1 MKSYLKFL
9 SRNKLYT
16 AIEAVGLAVSLAFV
30 ILIGSYVV
38 QQYEVAHESPQW
50 KRTFVLGT
58 NEFLGLTYW
67 DKEELEMNI
76 PEVDAATHAAMLW
89 QPIVREGNEPLQCS
103 GMETD
108 ADFFRVFPQYHLVE
122 GSLNDFVS
130 KDDVLISESLARK
143 IADQVGND
151 VKTNGNDIQTTG
163 NDAQTTG
170 KDAQTTGNDTSVTP
184 GLTGSLIGKVINV
197 DGTDRTIK
205 GVYADFDGTFFM
217 PYDIITHI
225 SGAWGAGME
234 RNFGSIGNYTT
245 WFRARDDADAA
256 DVRAK
261 VKALLHKN
269 YDPIWGAEKVDAW
282 KVYRMDEAFFI
293 TGNSN
298 GLTRQGN
305 ARMLRLLTVVV
316 LLLLL
321 SAIFNYVNLSLA
333 LTGKRAKEMATRRL
347 LGADKTSILWKYIG
361 ESVAFTAVCFGAAL
375 LLADLLVPMMNSLV
389 STADPDEMMLGMG
402 DTSVRLS
409 FLLTSGYI
417 VAYLAGIMVLGV
429 INGLLPA
436 VVASRY
442 QPIDVIKGT
451 LRRRN
456 KMVMSK
462 VFIVVQNVL
471 SVFLIALALVME
483 VQMRHMLTRPMHAAT
498 ENLYY
503 IEYSAKNYDAMKLF
517 KDKVEQLPFV
527 TKAGV
532 GRGIPGMINMT
543 MGVKVDEVHR
553 VDMPVILCDSTY
565 FKLLGLEVE
574 EDFGHPL
581 VHSLWMS
588 RSAFNAA
595 AVSDTSTVFPRR
607 INMNGAQP
615 EFIGGVVT
623 DFPAR
628 PASEGE
634 INPNGGVIVTR
645 AEELHYANCLLIGT
659 TGEDRSYDEAIRQ
672 AYREFRMETSG
683 VEEPAWRYGFVHD
696 IHRKMLAPVQRTLR
710 LVELFAVLAVLISL
724 LGLLAMSTY
733 FADEN
738 TKQIAV
744 RKVFGADVNSETRR
758 AVRSYMILVGAAC
771 LIGIPPAVWASR
783 LYLERFAYRI
793 EGYGW
798 VFALAVLISLAIA
811 FGTVLWQTLKAAKTN
826 PSTELKK
833 E

>member
-50 KRTFVLGT
+50 KRTFVLGSD
-58 NEFLGLTYW
+58 EFLGLTYW

-76 PEVDAATHAAMLW
+76 PEVQAATRAALLW
-89 QPIVREGNEPLQCS
+89 QPVIQHGEQPLQAS
-103 GMETD
+103 GIEAD
-108 ADFFRVFPQYHLVE
+108 SDFFQVFPEYHLIE
-122 GSLNDFVS
+122 GSLEDFVG
-130 KDDVLISESLARK
+130 KEDVLISASLARK
-143 IADQVGND
+143 MNAQVGQ
-151 VKTNGNDIQTTG
+151 VI
-163 NDAQTTG
+163 
-170 KDAQTTGNDTSVTP
+170 
-184 GLTGSLIGKVINV
+184 KVDKV
-197 DGTDRTIK
+197 DRTIK
-205 GVYADFDGTFFM
+205 GIYADFDGAFFM
-217 PYDIITHI
+217 PADIITNI
-225 SGAWGAGME
+225 ANSWAAEQGKVF
-234 RNFGSIGNYTT
+234 NSIGNYTT
-245 WFRARDDADAA
+245 WFRVREDADLA
-256 DVRAK
+256 DVQAK

-269 YDPIWGAEKVDAW
+269 YDASWGAEKVDAW
-282 KVYRMDEAFFI
+282 KAYRMDEAFFF
-293 TGNSN
+293 TGSSN
-298 GLTRQGN
+298 GLTRAGN
-305 ARMLRLLTVVV
+305 AQMLRLLTIVV

-321 SAIFNYVNLSLA
+321 SAVFNYVNLSLA

-347 LGADKTSILWKYIG
+347 LGADRTGILWKYIG
-361 ESVAFTAVCFGAAL
+361 ESVAFTAVSFAAAL
-375 LLADLLVPMMNSLV
+375 LLADLLAPMVNSLV
-389 STADPDEMMLGMG
+389 STSDPDELMLGIG

-409 FLLTSGYI
+409 FMMTPGYI
-417 VAYLAGIMVLGV
+417 LAYLAGILVLGV

-436 VVASRY
+436 FAASRY
-442 QPIDVIKGT
+442 EPIDVIKGT

-456 KMVMSK
+456 KMILNK

-471 SVFLIALALVME
+471 SVFLIAMALVME

-498 ENLYY
+498 DNLYY
-503 IEYSAKNYDAMKLF
+503 IEYSAQNYDAMRLF
-517 KDKVEQLPFV
+517 KDKVERLPFV

-543 MGVKVDEVHR
+543 MGIKVDEEHR
-553 VDMPVILCDSTY
+553 VDMPVIICDSTY

-581 VHSLWMS
+581 THSLWMS

-623 DFPAR
+623 DYPTR
-628 PASEGE
+628 PASESSQ
-634 INPNGGVIVTR
+634 NPNGGVIVTR
-645 AEELHYANCLLIGT
+645 AEELYFANCLLIGT
-659 TGEDRSYDEAIRQ
+659 TGEDKSYEDQILQ
-672 AYREFRMETSG
+672 AYREFRLETSG
-683 VEEPAWRYGFVHD
+683 VEEPAWRYGFVKD
-696 IHRKMLAPVQRTLR
+696 INRKQLAPVKRTLR
-710 LVELFAVLAVLISL
+710 LVELFAVLSVLIAL

-744 RKVFGADVNSETRR
+744 RKVFGSDVSHETWRN
-758 AVRSYMILVGAAC
+758 VRSYMVLTGIAC
-771 LIGIPPAVWASR
+771 VIGIPLAIWAAR
-783 LYLERFAYRI
+783 LYLQRFAYRVG
-793 EGYGW
+793 GYGW
-798 VFALAVLISLAIA
+798 VFVVAVLISLAIA
-811 FGTVLWQTLKAAKTN
+811 FATVLWQTLKAARTN
-826 PSTELKK
+826 PAIELKK

>member
-1 MKSYLKFL
+1 MKSYVKFL

-16 AIEAVGLAVSLAFV
+16 SIEAVGLAVSLAFV
-30 ILIGSYVV
+30 ILIVSYVV

-58 NEFLGLTYW
+58 SEFLGLTYW
-67 DKEELEMNI
+67 DKEELELNV
-76 PEVDAATHAAMLW
+76 PEVEAATHVAMLW
-89 QPIVREGNEPLQCS
+89 QPLIREGNELIPCS
-103 GMETD
+103 GMEAD
-108 ADFFRVFPQYHLVE
+108 ADFFRVFPQYRLVE
-122 GSLNDFVS
+122 GRAEDFVG
-130 KDDVLISESLARK
+130 KDDILISESLARK
-143 IADQVGND
+143 MGTQVG
-151 VKTNGNDIQTTG
+151 QT
-163 NDAQTTG
+163 
-170 KDAQTTGNDTSVTP
+170 
-184 GLTGSLIGKVINV
+184 IHV
-197 DGTDRTIK
+197 DESDRTIK
-205 GVYADFDGTFFM
+205 GVFADFDGTFFM
-217 PYDIITHI
+217 PYDVITHI
-225 SGAWGAGME
+225 SGTWAAEGE

-245 WFRARDDADAA
+245 WFRAREDADPA
-256 DVRAK
+256 DVRGK

-269 YDPIWGAEKVDAW
+269 YDPIWSWEKVEAW
-282 KVYRMDEAFFI
+282 KAYRMDEAFFA

-305 ARMLRLLTVVV
+305 AQMLRLLTAVV

-333 LTGKRAKEMATRRL
+333 LTGKRSKEMATRRL
-347 LGADKTSILWKYIG
+347 LGADKTGILWKYIG
-361 ESVAFTAVCFGAAL
+361 ESVAFTAVCFAAAL
-375 LLADLLVPMMNSLV
+375 LLADLLAPMMNSLV
-389 STADPDEMMLGMG
+389 STSDPDEMMLGIG
-402 DTSVRLS
+402 DTSVKLS
-409 FLLTSGYI
+409 FLLTPGYI
-417 VAYLAGIMVLGV
+417 LAYIAGILLLGT
-429 INGLLPA
+429 ICGLLPA

-442 QPIDVIKGT
+442 EPIDVIKGT

-456 KMVMSK
+456 KMVLSK

-483 VQMRHMLTRPMHAAT
+483 SQMRHMLARPMHSTT

-503 IEYSAKNYDAMKLF
+503 MEYSAQNYDQMKLF

-532 GRGIPGMINMT
+532 GRGIPGLINMT
-543 MGVKVDEVHR
+543 MGIKVDEEHH
-553 VDMPVILCDSTY
+553 VDMPVIICDSIY

-581 VHSLWMS
+581 THSFWMS

-623 DFPAR
+623 DYPTR
-628 PASEGE
+628 PASES
-634 INPNGGVIVTR
+634 NQNLSGGVIVTR

-659 TGEDRSYDEAIRQ
+659 TGEDASYDQAIRQ
-672 AYREFRMETSG
+672 AYREYRLETAG
-683 VEEPAWRYGFVHD
+683 VEEPAWRYGFVHE
-696 IHRKMLAPVQRTLR
+696 INEKMLAPVRRTLR

-724 LGLLAMSTY
+724 LGLLAMSTW

-738 TKQIAV
+738 TRQIAV
-744 RKVFGADVNSETRR
+744 RKVFGADVSSETWRN
-758 AVRSYMILVGAAC
+758 VRSYMILVGVAC
-771 LIGIPPAVWASR
+771 FIGIPLAIWAAR
-783 LYLERFAYRI
+783 LYLERFAYRV

-798 VFALAVLISLAIA
+798 VFVVAAVISIAIA
-811 FGTVLWQTLKAAKTN
+811 FVTVLWQTLKAARTN
-826 PSTELKK
+826 PAVELKK

>member
-50 KRTFVLGT
+50 KRTFVLGSDD
-58 NEFLGLTYW
+58 FLGLTYW

-76 PEVDAATHAAMLW
+76 PEVQAVTHAALLW
-89 QPIVREGNEPLQCS
+89 QPLVQNGEQPIQAS
-103 GMETD
+103 GLEAD
-108 ADFFRVFPQYHLVE
+108 ADFFKVFPEYHLLE
-122 GSLNDFVS
+122 GSLEDFVG
-130 KDDVLISESLARK
+130 KEDILISASFARK
-143 IADQVGND
+143 ANVQIG
-151 VKTNGNDIQTTG
+151 QT
-163 NDAQTTG
+163 
-170 KDAQTTGNDTSVTP
+170 
-184 GLTGSLIGKVINV
+184 IKVDKV
-197 DGTDRTIK
+197 DRTIK
-205 GVYADFDGTFFM
+205 GIFADFDGAFFM
-217 PYDIITHI
+217 PADIITNI
-225 SGAWGAGME
+225 TNSWALEQGKVF
-234 RNFGSIGNYTT
+234 NSIGNYTT
-245 WFRARDDADAA
+245 WFKVREDADIA
-256 DVRAK
+256 DVQAK

-269 YDPIWGAEKVDAW
+269 YDSSWGAEKVDAW
-282 KVYRMDEAFFI
+282 KVYRMDEAFFF
-293 TGNSN
+293 TGSSN
-298 GLTRQGN
+298 GLTRTGN
-305 ARMLRLLTVVV
+305 VQMLRLLTIVV

-347 LGADKTSILWKYIG
+347 LGADRTGILWKYIG
-361 ESVAFTAVCFGAAL
+361 ESVAFTAVCFAVAL
-375 LLADLLVPMMNSLV
+375 LLADLLAPMVNSLV
-389 STADPDEMMLGMG
+389 STSDPDELMLGMG

-409 FLLTSGYI
+409 FMMTPGYI
-417 VAYLAGIMVLGV
+417 LAYLAGILVLGV

-436 VVASRY
+436 FGASRY

-456 KMVMSK
+456 KMILNK

-471 SVFLIALALVME
+471 SVFLIAMALVME
-483 VQMRHMLTRPMHAAT
+483 VQMRHMSTRPMYAAT
-498 ENLYY
+498 DNLFY
-503 IEYSAKNYDAMKLF
+503 IEYSAQNYDSMRLF

-532 GRGIPGMINMT
+532 GRGIPGLINMT
-543 MGVKVDEVHR
+543 MGIKVDEEHR
-553 VDMPVILCDSTY
+553 VDMPVIVCDSTY
-565 FKLLGLEVE
+565 FQLLGLEVE

-581 VHSLWMS
+581 THSLWMS

-607 INMNGAQP
+607 IRMNGAQP
-615 EFIGGVVT
+615 EFIGGIIH

-628 PASEGE
+628 PASEGS
-634 INPNGGVIVTR
+634 INPNGSVIVTR
-645 AEELHYANCLLIGT
+645 AEELYYAHCLLIGT
-659 TGEDRSYDEAIRQ
+659 TGEDKSYEEQILQ
-672 AYREFRMETSG
+672 AYREFRLETAG
-683 VEEPAWRYGFVHD
+683 VEEPAWRYGFIKD
-696 IHRKMLAPVQRTLR
+696 INRKQLAPVKRTLR
-710 LVELFAVLAVLISL
+710 LVELFAILSVLIAL

-744 RKVFGADVNSETRR
+744 RKVFGADVNSETWRN
-758 AVRSYMILVGAAC
+758 VRSYMVLVGIAGAM
-771 LIGIPPAVWASR
+771 GIPLAVWAAR
-783 LYLERFAYRI
+783 LYLQRFAYRV

-798 VFALAVLISLAIA
+798 VFVVAVIISLAIS
-811 FGTVLWQTLKAAKTN
+811 FGTVLWQTLKAARTN
-826 PSTELKK
+826 PAVELKK

>member
-58 NEFLGLTYW
+58 SEYLGLTYW

-76 PEVDAATHAAMLW
+76 PEVQAATHVALLW
-89 QPIVREGNEPLQCS
+89 QPLIRQGDQLLQCS
-103 GMETD
+103 GVEAD
-108 ADFFRVFPQYHLVE
+108 ADFFKVFPEYHLVE
-122 GSLNDFVS
+122 GDLKDFVG
-130 KDDVLISESLARK
+130 KDDILISESLARK

-151 VKTNGNDIQTTG
+151 S
-163 NDAQTTG
+163 
-170 KDAQTTGNDTSVTP
+170 SVTP
-184 GLTGSLIGKVINV
+184 GLTGSLIGSVIKV
-197 DGTDRTIK
+197 DESDRTIK
-205 GVYADFDGTFFM
+205 GIFADFDGTFFM
-217 PYDIITHI
+217 PYDIMTHI
-225 SGAWGAGME
+225 SGTWAAEGE

-245 WFRARDDADAA
+245 WFRVREDADPAE
-256 DVRAK
+256 VRAK

-269 YDPIWGAEKVDAW
+269 YDAIWTQERVDAW
-282 KVYRMDEAFFI
+282 KAYRMDEAFFI

-305 ARMLRLLTVVV
+305 AQMLRLLTVVV

-321 SAIFNYVNLSLA
+321 SAIFNYINLSLA
-333 LTGKRAKEMATRRL
+333 LTGKRSKEMATRRL
-347 LGADKTSILWKYIG
+347 LGAGKTGILWKYIG

-389 STADPDEMMLGMG
+389 STSDPDELMLGIG

-409 FLLTSGYI
+409 FMMTPGYI
-417 VAYLAGIMVLGV
+417 LAYIAGILLLGTLC
-429 INGLLPA
+429 GLLPA
-436 VVASRY
+436 IVASRY
-442 QPIDVIKGT
+442 EPIDVIKGT

-456 KMVMSK
+456 KMVLSK

-503 IEYSAKNYDAMKLF
+503 IEYSARDYDMMKIF
-517 KDKVEQLPFV
+517 KDKVEALPFV
-527 TKAGV
+527 TDAGV
-532 GRGIPGMINMT
+532 GRGIPGLINMT
-543 MGVKVDEVHR
+543 MGVKVDEEHH
-553 VDMPVILCDSTY
+553 VDMPIILCDSTY

-581 VHSLWMS
+581 THSLWMS

-595 AVSDTSTVFPRR
+595 GVSDTSTVFPRR
-607 INMNGAQP
+607 ISMNGAQP

-623 DFPAR
+623 DFPTR
-628 PASEGE
+628 PASESSQ
-634 INPNGGVIVTR
+634 NPNGGVIVTR
-645 AEELHYANCLLIGT
+645 AEELRYSNCMLIGT
-659 TGEDRSYDEAIRQ
+659 TGEDESYEKAIRQ
-672 AYREFRMETSG
+672 AYREYRLETAG
-683 VEEPAWRYGFVHD
+683 VEEPAWRYGFVRD
-696 IHRKMLAPVQRTLR
+696 INKKMLAPVKRTLR
-710 LVELFAVLAVLISL
+710 LVELFAILAVLISL

-733 FADEN
+733 FAGERSKD
-738 TKQIAV
+738 IAV
-744 RKVFGADVNSETRR
+744 RKVFGSTVDGELWHS
-758 AVRSYMILVGAAC
+758 VREYMILVGIAC
-771 LIGIPPAVWASR
+771 IIGIPIAVWAAQK
-783 LYLERFAYRI
+783 YLESYIYRL
-793 EGYGW
+793 ENYGW
-798 VFALAVLISLAIA
+798 IFVLAVILTFAMA
-811 FGTVLWQTLKAAKTN
+811 FGSVLWQTLKAARTN
-826 PSTELKK
+826 PATELKK

>member
-1 MKSYLKFL
+1 MNSYLKFL

-38 QQYEVAHESPQW
+38 QQYEVAHESPDW
-50 KRTFVLGT
+50 KRTFVLGSD
-58 NEFLGLTYW
+58 EFLGLTYW

-76 PEVDAATHAAMLW
+76 PEVEAATRAAMLW
-89 QPIVREGNEPLQCS
+89 QPLIREGNELFPCS

-108 ADFFRVFPQYHLVE
+108 ADFFKVFPQYRLVE
-122 GSLNDFVS
+122 GSVEDFVG

-143 IADQVGND
+143 IADRVGND
-151 VKTNGNDIQTTG
+151 I
-163 NDAQTTG
+163 
-170 KDAQTTGNDTSVTP
+170 
-184 GLTGSLIGKVINV
+184 IGQIINV
-197 DGTDRTIK
+197 DEQDRTIK
-205 GVYADFDGTFFM
+205 GIFADFDGTFFM

-225 SGAWGAGME
+225 SGAWAADGE

-245 WFRARDDADAA
+245 WFRAREDAYSDD
-256 DVRAK
+256 VNAK

-269 YDPIWGAEKVDAW
+269 YDPVWGEEKVDSW
-282 KVYRMDEAFFI
+282 KAYRMDEAFFA

-305 ARMLRLLTVVV
+305 PQMLKLLTVVV

-333 LTGKRAKEMATRRL
+333 LTGKRSKEMATRRL
-347 LGADKTSILWKYIG
+347 LGADKTGILWKYIG
-361 ESVAFTAVCFGAAL
+361 ESVVFTSVCFAAAL
-375 LLADLLVPMMNSLV
+375 LLADFLVPMMNRLV
-389 STADPDEMMLGMG
+389 STSDPDEVMLGIG

-409 FLLTSGYI
+409 FMMTPGYI
-417 VAYLAGIMVLGV
+417 LAYIAGLLLLGT
-429 INGLLPA
+429 ICGLLPA
-436 VVASRY
+436 IVASRY

-451 LRRRN
+451 LRRRS
-456 KMVMSK
+456 KMVLSK

-503 IEYSAKNYDAMKLF
+503 IEYSAQNYDKMKLF

-532 GRGIPGMINMT
+532 GRGIPGLINMT
-543 MGVKVDEVHR
+543 MGVKVDEDHR
-553 VDMPVILCDSTY
+553 VDMPVIVCDSTY

-581 VHSLWMS
+581 THSLWMS

-607 INMNGAQP
+607 ISMNGARP
-615 EFIGGVVT
+615 EFISGVVT
-623 DFPAR
+623 DYPTR
-628 PASEGE
+628 PASESNQ
-634 INPNGGVIVTR
+634 NPNGGVIVTR
-645 AEELHYANCLLIGT
+645 AEELHYSNCLLIGT
-659 TGEDRSYDEAIRQ
+659 TGEDKSYDKAIRQ
-672 AYREFRMETSG
+672 AYRDYRLETAG
-683 VEEPAWRYGFVHD
+683 VEEPAWRYGFVRD
-696 IHRKMLAPVQRTLR
+696 INKKMLTPVQRTLR

-744 RKVFGADVNSETRR
+744 RKVFGADVSSETWRN
-758 AVRSYMILVGAAC
+758 VRSYMMLVGVAC
-771 LIGIPPAVWASR
+771 LIGIPLAIWAAQV
-783 LYLERFAYRI
+783 YLQRFAYRI

-798 VFALAVLISLAIA
+798 VFVVAALISLAIA
-811 FGTVLWQTLKAAKTN
+811 FGTVLWQTLKAARTN
-826 PSTELKK
+826 PAIELKK

>member
-58 NEFLGLTYW
+58 SEYLGLTYW

-76 PEVDAATHAAMLW
+76 PEVHAATHVAMLW
-89 QPIVREGNEPLQCS
+89 QPLIRQGDQLLQCS
-103 GMETD
+103 GMEAD
-108 ADFFRVFPQYHLVE
+108 ADFFKVFPQYHLVE
-122 GSLNDFVS
+122 GSADDFVG
-130 KDDVLISESLARK
+130 KEDILISESLARK
-143 IADQVGND
+143 L
-151 VKTNGNDIQTTG
+151 
-163 NDAQTTG
+163 
-170 KDAQTTGNDTSVTP
+170 SVD
-184 GLTGSLIGKVINV
+184 GDNLIGKVINV
-197 DGTDRTIK
+197 DQSDRTIK
-205 GVYADFDGTFFM
+205 GIFADFDGTFFM

-225 SGAWGAGME
+225 SGTWAAEQE
-234 RNFGSIGNYTT
+234 RSFGSIGNYTT
-245 WFRARDDADAA
+245 WFRVREDADPA
-256 DVRAK
+256 DVRNK
-261 VKALLHKN
+261 VSALLHKN
-269 YDPIWGAEKVDAW
+269 YDPIWSAEKVNAW
-282 KVYRMDEAFFI
+282 KAYRMDEAFFT

-305 ARMLRLLTVVV
+305 AQMLRLLTVVV

-347 LGADKTSILWKYIG
+347 LGADKTGILWKYIG

-375 LLADLLVPMMNSLV
+375 LLADLLAPMMNSLV
-389 STADPDEMMLGMG
+389 STGDPDELMLGI

-409 FLLTSGYI
+409 FMLTPGYI
-417 VAYLAGIMVLGV
+417 LAYIAGILLLGTLC
-429 INGLLPA
+429 GLLPA
-436 VVASRY
+436 IVASRY
-442 QPIDVIKGT
+442 EPIDVIKGT

-456 KMVMSK
+456 KMVLSK

-471 SVFLIALALVME
+471 SVFLIALALLME
-483 VQMRHMLTRPMHAAT
+483 VQMRHMLTRPMHAAS
-498 ENLYY
+498 ENRYY
-503 IEYSAKNYDAMKLF
+503 IEYSAQNYDMMKLF

-532 GRGIPGMINMT
+532 GRGIPGLINMT
-543 MGVKVDEVHR
+543 MGIKVDEEHR

-581 VHSLWMS
+581 THSLWMS

-628 PASEGE
+628 PASESSQ
-634 INPNGGVIVTR
+634 NPNGGVIVTR
-645 AEELHYANCLLIGT
+645 AEELRYTNCMLIGT
-659 TGEDRSYDEAIRQ
+659 TGEDDSYDKAIRQ
-672 AYREFRMETSG
+672 AYREYRLETSG
-683 VEEPAWRYGFVHD
+683 VEEPAWRYGFVRD
-696 IHRKMLAPVQRTLR
+696 INRKTLAPVKRTLR

-744 RKVFGADVNSETRR
+744 RKVFGADVSSETWRN
-758 AVRSYMILVGAAC
+758 VRSYMVLTGIAGV
-771 LIGIPPAVWASR
+771 IGIPLAVWAAR
-783 LYLERFAYRI
+783 VYLERFAYRV
-793 EGYGW
+793 ENYGW
-798 VFALAVLISLAIA
+798 VFVVAVIISLAIA

-826 PSTELKK
+826 PAIELKK

>member
-1 MKSYLKFL
+1 
-9 SRNKLYT
+9 
-16 AIEAVGLAVSLAFV
+16 
-30 ILIGSYVV
+30 
-38 QQYEVAHESPQW
+38 
-50 KRTFVLGT
+50 
-58 NEFLGLTYW
+58 
-67 DKEELEMNI
+67 MNI
-76 PEVDAATHAAMLW
+76 PEVQAATRAAMLW
-89 QPIVREGNEPLQCS
+89 QPLIRQGDQLLQCA
-103 GMETD
+103 GMEAD
-108 ADFFRVFPQYHLVE
+108 ADFFKVFPEYHLVE
-122 GSLNDFVS
+122 GSEEDFVG

-143 IADQVGND
+143 LSIDGDN
-151 VKTNGNDIQTTG
+151 
-163 NDAQTTG
+163 
-170 KDAQTTGNDTSVTP
+170 
-184 GLTGSLIGKVINV
+184 LIGKVINV
-197 DGTDRTIK
+197 DQSDRTIK
-205 GVYADFDGTFFM
+205 GVFSDFDGTFFM

-225 SGAWGAGME
+225 SGTWAAEQE

-245 WFRARDDADAA
+245 WFRVREDADPA
-256 DVRAK
+256 DVRNK
-261 VKALLHKN
+261 VSALLHKN
-269 YDPIWGAEKVDAW
+269 YDPIWSADKVNAW
-282 KVYRMDEAFFI
+282 KAYRMDEAFFA

-305 ARMLRLLTVVV
+305 AQMLRLLTVVV

-333 LTGKRAKEMATRRL
+333 LTGKRSKEMATRRL
-347 LGADKTSILWKYIG
+347 LGADKTGILWKYIG
-361 ESVAFTAVCFGAAL
+361 ESVAFTAVCFGVAL

-389 STADPDEMMLGMG
+389 STSDPDELMLGMG
-402 DTSVRLS
+402 DNSVRLS
-409 FLLTSGYI
+409 FMMTPGYI
-417 VAYLAGIMVLGV
+417 LAY
-429 INGLLPA
+429 LPA
-436 VVASRY
+436 VAASRY

-456 KMVMSK
+456 KMVLSK

-503 IEYSAKNYDAMKLF
+503 IEYSARDYDMMKLF
-517 KDKVEQLPFV
+517 KDKVEQLSFV

-532 GRGIPGMINMT
+532 GRGIPGLINMT
-543 MGVKVDEVHR
+543 MGIKVDEEHH

-581 VHSLWMS
+581 THSLWMS

-623 DFPAR
+623 DYPTR
-628 PASEGE
+628 PASESSQ
-634 INPNGGVIVTR
+634 NPNGGVIVTR
-645 AEELHYANCLLIGT
+645 AEELRYANCMLIGT
-659 TGEDRSYDEAIRQ
+659 TGEDDSYEKAIRQ
-672 AYREFRMETSG
+672 AYREYRLETSG
-683 VEEPAWRYGFVHD
+683 VEEPAWRYGFVRD
-696 IHRKMLAPVQRTLR
+696 INKKMLAPVKRTLR

-744 RKVFGADVNSETRR
+744 RKVFGSDVTHETWRN
-758 AVRSYMILVGAAC
+758 VRSYMVLTGIAC
-771 LIGIPPAVWASR
+771 AIGIPLAVWAAR
-783 LYLERFAYRI
+783 VYLERFAYRV
-793 EGYGW
+793 ENYGW
-798 VFALAVLISLAIA
+798 VFVVAVIISLVIA

-826 PSTELKK
+826 PAIELKK

>member
-38 QQYEVAHESPQW
+38 QQYEVAHESPRW

-76 PEVDAATHAAMLW
+76 PEVEAVTRMALLW
-89 QPIVREGNEPLQCS
+89 QPLIRQGNEPIPCS
-103 GMETD
+103 GMEAD
-108 ADFFRVFPQYHLVE
+108 ADFFKVFPQYRLVE
-122 GSLNDFVS
+122 GSTEDFVG
-130 KDDVLISESLARK
+130 KDDVLISESLARRLAK
-143 IADQVGND
+143 EG
-151 VKTNGNDIQTTG
+151 
-163 NDAQTTG
+163 
-170 KDAQTTGNDTSVTP
+170 
-184 GLTGSLIGKVINV
+184 GSLVGSTITV
-197 DGTDRTIK
+197 DDANRTVK
-205 GVYADFDGTFFM
+205 GVFADFDGTYVM

-225 SGAWGAGME
+225 SRTWAAGKE
-234 RNFGSIGNYTT
+234 RSFGSIGNYTS
-245 WFRARDDADAA
+245 WFRVREDADPA

-261 VKALLHKN
+261 VKTLLHKN
-269 YDPIWGAEKVDAW
+269 YDAIWSAEKVDAW
-282 KVYRMDEAFFI
+282 KAYRMDEAFFS

-347 LGADKTSILWKYIG
+347 LGADKTGILWKYIS
-361 ESVAFTAVCFGAAL
+361 ESVAFTAVCFAAAL
-375 LLADLLVPMMNSLV
+375 LLADLLAPMMNSLV
-389 STADPDEMMLGMG
+389 SIGDPDELMLGIG

-409 FLLTSGYI
+409 FMLTPGYLL
-417 VAYLAGIMVLGV
+417 AYVAGILVLGIV
-429 INGLLPA
+429 NGLLPA
-436 VVASRY
+436 IVASHY

-456 KMVMSK
+456 KMVLSK

-471 SVFLIALALVME
+471 SVFLIAMALVME
-483 VQMRHMLTRPMHAAT
+483 VQMQHMLTRPMHSAT
-498 ENLYY
+498 DKRYY
-503 IEYSAKNYDAMKLF
+503 IEYSAQNYDAMKLF
-517 KDKVEQLPFV
+517 KDKVERLPFV
-527 TKAGV
+527 TEVGV
-532 GRGIPGMINMT
+532 GRGIPGFINMT
-543 MGVKVDEVHR
+543 MGVKVDEEHR

-581 VHSLWMS
+581 THSLWMS

-628 PASEGE
+628 PASESE
-634 INPNGGVIVTR
+634 SNPNGGVIVTR
-645 AEELHYANCLLIGT
+645 AEELHYANCMLIGT
-659 TGEDRSYDEAIRQ
+659 TGEDESYDKAIRQ
-672 AYREFRMETSG
+672 AYREYRLETSG
-683 VEEPAWRYGFVHD
+683 VEEPAWRYGFVRD
-696 IHRKMLAPVQRTLR
+696 INKKMLAPVRRTLR

-744 RKVFGADVNSETRR
+744 RKVFGSDVTHETWRN
-758 AVRSYMILVGAAC
+758 VRSYMVLTGIAC
-771 LIGIPPAVWASR
+771 AIGIPLAVWAAR
-783 LYLERFAYRI
+783 VYLERFAYRV
-793 EGYGW
+793 ENYGW
-798 VFALAVLISLAIA
+798 VFVVAVIISLAIA

-826 PSTELKK
+826 PAIELKK

>member
-16 AIEAVGLAVSLAFV
+16 AIEAAGLAVSLAFV

-89 QPIVREGNEPLQCS
+89 QPLIRQGDQLLQCA
-103 GMETD
+103 GMEAD
-108 ADFFRVFPQYHLVE
+108 ADFFKVFPEYHLVE
-122 GSLNDFVS
+122 GSAEDFVG
-130 KDDVLISESLARK
+130 KEDILISESLARK

-151 VKTNGNDIQTTG
+151 AQTVG
-163 NDAQTTG
+163 NDA
-170 KDAQTTGNDTSVTP
+170 SVTP
-184 GLTGSLIGKVINV
+184 DLIGGLIGKVIKV
-197 DGTDRTIK
+197 DESDRTIK
-205 GVYADFDGTFFM
+205 GVFADFDGTFFM

-225 SGAWGAGME
+225 SATWAAEQE

-245 WFRARDDADAA
+245 WFRVREDADPD

-261 VKALLHKN
+261 VSALLHKN
-269 YDPIWGAEKVDAW
+269 YDPIWSAEKVNAW
-282 KVYRMDEAFFI
+282 KAYRMDEAFFT

-305 ARMLRLLTVVV
+305 AQMLRLLTVVV

-321 SAIFNYVNLSLA
+321 SAVFNYVNLSLA
-333 LTGKRAKEMATRRL
+333 LTGKRSKEMATRRL
-347 LGADKTSILWKYIG
+347 LGADKTGILWKYIG

-375 LLADLLVPMMNSLV
+375 LLADLLSPMMNSLV
-389 STADPDEMMLGMG
+389 STGDPDELMLGMG

-409 FLLTSGYI
+409 FMMTPGYI
-417 VAYLAGIMVLGV
+417 IAYIAGILLLGTLC
-429 INGLLPA
+429 GLLPA

-442 QPIDVIKGT
+442 EPIDVIKGT

-456 KMVMSK
+456 KMVLSE

-471 SVFLIALALVME
+471 SVFLIALALTME

-503 IEYSAKNYDAMKLF
+503 IEYSAQNYDAMKLF

-532 GRGIPGMINMT
+532 GRGIPGLINMT
-543 MGVKVDEVHR
+543 MGIKVDEEHH

-581 VHSLWMS
+581 THSLWMS

-623 DFPAR
+623 DFLAR
-628 PASEGE
+628 PASERSQ
-634 INPNGGVIVTR
+634 NPNGGVIVTR
-645 AEELHYANCLLIGT
+645 AEELRYANCMLIGT
-659 TGEDRSYDEAIRQ
+659 TGEDESYENQILQ
-672 AYREFRMETSG
+672 AYREFRLETSG
-683 VEEPAWRYGFVHD
+683 VEEPAWRCGFVRD
-696 IHRKMLAPVQRTLR
+696 INKKMLAPVKRTLR

-744 RKVFGADVNSETRR
+744 RKVFGADVNSETWRN
-758 AVRSYMILVGAAC
+758 VRSYMLLVGIAC
-771 LIGIPPAVWASR
+771 AIGIPLAVWAAR
-783 LYLERFAYRI
+783 VYLERFAYRV
-793 EGYGW
+793 ENYGW
-798 VFALAVLISLAIA
+798 VFVVAVIISLAIA

-826 PSTELKK
+826 PAVELKK

>member
-30 ILIGSYVV
+30 ILLGSYVV

-58 NEFLGLTYW
+58 SEYLGLTYW

-76 PEVDAATHAAMLW
+76 PEVEAVTHMALLW
-89 QPIVREGNEPLQCS
+89 QPIVQNEGQVLQAS
-103 GMETD
+103 GIEAD
-108 ADFFRVFPQYHLVE
+108 AGFFKVFPEYRLLE
-122 GSLNDFVS
+122 GSLEDFVG
-130 KDDVLISESLARK
+130 KDDILISESLARK
-143 IADQVGND
+143 TGRQVG
-151 VKTNGNDIQTTG
+151 Q
-163 NDAQTTG
+163 
-170 KDAQTTGNDTSVTP
+170 S
-184 GLTGSLIGKVINV
+184 LTV
-197 DGTDRTIK
+197 DKGERTIK
-205 GVYADFDGTFFM
+205 GVFADFDGAYFM
-217 PYDIITHI
+217 PVDIMTNIT
-225 SGAWGAGME
+225 SSWAASQGKV
-234 RNFGSIGNYTT
+234 FSSIGNYTT
-245 WFRARDDADAA
+245 WFRVREDADPA
-256 DVRAK
+256 DVRNK
-261 VKALLHKN
+261 VSALLHKN
-269 YDPIWGAEKVDAW
+269 YDPIWSAEKVNAW
-282 KVYRMDEAFFI
+282 KAYRMDEAFFT

-305 ARMLRLLTVVV
+305 AQMLRLLTVVV

-347 LGADKTSILWKYIG
+347 LGADKTGILWKYIG

-375 LLADLLVPMMNSLV
+375 LLADLLAPMMNSLV
-389 STADPDEMMLGMG
+389 STGDPDELMLGI

-409 FLLTSGYI
+409 FMLTPGYI
-417 VAYLAGIMVLGV
+417 LAYIAGILLLGT
-429 INGLLPA
+429 ICGLLPA
-436 VVASRY
+436 IVASRY
-442 QPIDVIKGT
+442 EPIDVIKGT

-456 KMVMSK
+456 KMVLSK

-498 ENLYY
+498 DNLYY
-503 IEYSAKNYDAMKLF
+503 IEYSAQNYDMMKLF

-532 GRGIPGMINMT
+532 GRGIPGLINMT
-543 MGVKVDEVHR
+543 MGIKVDEEHR
-553 VDMPVILCDSTY
+553 VDMPVIVCDSTY

-581 VHSLWMS
+581 THSLWMS

-628 PASEGE
+628 PASESSQ
-634 INPNGGVIVTR
+634 NPNGGIIVTR
-645 AEELHYANCLLIGT
+645 AEELRYANCMLIGT
-659 TGEDRSYDEAIRQ
+659 TGEDDSYDKAIRQ
-672 AYREFRMETSG
+672 AYREYRLETSG
-683 VEEPAWRYGFVHD
+683 VEEPAWRYGFVRD
-696 IHRKMLAPVQRTLR
+696 INRKMLAPVRRTLR

-744 RKVFGADVNSETRR
+744 RKVFGADVNSETWRN
-758 AVRSYMILVGAAC
+758 VRSYMLMVGIAC
-771 LIGIPPAVWASR
+771 AIGIPLAVWAAR
-783 LYLERFAYRI
+783 VYLERFAYRV

-798 VFALAVLISLAIA
+798 VFVVAVIISLAIA

-826 PSTELKK
+826 PAIELKK